1 VAAKLKALKRDVEE
15 IWVWMIRSGNRPAK
29 IAKELGVGRA
39 LVTCTIHGRK
49 NNRRVLGYLLEKGC
63 PPEILDLPED
73 MRMRRSPPGRAA
85 IRGRREKWPGWSLG

>member
-1 VAAKLKALKRDVEE
+1 MIGDKWRFVVAVKLKAGKRDVDE
-15 IWVWMIRSGNRPAK
+15 IWVWMIRSGNRPAR
-29 IAKELGVGRA
+29 IARELGVGRA

-73 MRMRRSPPGRAA
+73 MKDAA
-85 IRGRREKWPGWSLG
+85 